1 MKIFFSGSATIGME
15 DVEIYFQII
24 EILKTHG
31 QVLTEHV
38 GDRHISSYGD
48 SHLTDVDIYNRDVAW
63 IDESD
68 VLVAEVTKTSIG
80 VGYEI
85 GHAES
90 KHKKVLCLY
99 RDIEGR
105 KLSSMIVGNSNVKT
119 VIYKDIEE
127 LPEIF
132 NTFFK

>member
-1 MKIFFSGSATIGME
+1 M
-15 DVEIYFQII
+15 
-24 EILKTHG
+24 
-31 QVLTEHV
+31 
-38 GDRHISSYGD
+38 
-48 SHLTDVDIYNRDVAW
+48 
-63 IDESD
+63 
-68 VLVAEVTKTSIG
+68 LVAEVTKTSIG

-85 GHAES
+85 GYAES